1 MKNIATGGVLERIR
15 KLAPQHVTAPYRTV
29 DEWREWQLAE
39 GQKRCG
45 DQPPESSVAGGK
57 ILNRSGIQPLHRKCS
72 FANYQCRMTA
82 SDTR

>member
-39 GQKRCG
+39 GQ
-45 DQPPESSVAGGK
+45 VAGGK
-57 ILNRSGIQPLHRKCS
+57 NSESLRHPAVAPQVLVCELPG
-72 FANYQCRMTA
+72 AE
-82 SDTR
+82 